1 MKMSDYFNLPL
12 IIKRGDYLQDSKG
25 LLISRDAEEC
35 GPYIA
40 KAVNNHDKLVE
51 AIVEILSTD
60 DQHQLRENILGHE
73 LYDKVIGL
81 LKGIDQ

>member
-40 KAVNNHDKLVE
+40 KAVNNHDKLV
-51 AIVEILSTD
+51 AMVNDLIQVVEHECADGEFLESYKQATEL
-60 DQHQLRENILGHE
+60 LREL
-73 LYDKVIGL
+73 
-81 LKGIDQ
+81 DQ